1 MLCRIEINEEALIN
15 NYRVFQ
21 TKVGQSVVIP
31 VLKSNA
37 YGHGLK
43 ESWTILK
50 KESPPWIAVNY
61 IAEAEVLRSLGFR
74 GRLLVVGP
82 AVENGFAKADTLE
95 LDLVVGNMELLRIWA
110 TSPGKCRVHVKIDT
124 GMSRQGI
131 LPENVDEIVE
141 YFKNSKVVPTGVCTH
156 FANVEDVTDQSY
168 ALLQMSSFE
177 TALAKFHSAGFN
189 VLRHAASSASSL
201 IMESSLFDLTRVG
214 VSLYGVWP
222 SKLTKVSYLQLHS
235 NVVDLQPVLTWKT
248 EITTLKKVHAGQYIG
263 YGCTFR
269 ANREMDVAV
278 LPVGYNEGYPRIAG
292 EGQAYVLIKGE
303 RCPIVGRICMNM
315 MMVDV
320 SHNAK
325 NLRLGEE
332 VILIGTSGNETV
344 SASDLANWSKT
355 IHYEIFT
362 KLHPDIPRVI
372 V

>member
-1 MLCRIEINEEALIN
+1 MLCRIEINKEALLN
-15 NYRVFQ
+15 NFRVFQ
-21 TKVGQSVVIP
+21 TKTGKSTVMP

-43 ESWTILK
+43 ECWSILK
-50 KESPPWIAVNY
+50 SAAPTWIAVNY
-61 IAEAEVLRSLGFR
+61 ISEAELLRNLGFK

-82 AVENGFAKADTLE
+82 AVESGFAKADALE
-95 LDLVVGNMELLRIWA
+95 LDLVAGNMDLLKSWA
-110 TSPGKCRVHVKIDT
+110 NRPGKCRLHVKIET

-131 LPENVDEIVE
+131 LPEDVDEAVA
-141 YFKNSKVVPTGVCTH
+141 YFLAKKVSPTGICTH

-168 ALLQMSSFE
+168 ALHQMSGFE
-177 TALAKFHSAGFN
+177 TAIAKFDAAGFKTI
-189 VLRHAASSASSL
+189 RHAASSASSL
-201 IMESSLFDLTRVG
+201 IMESSLFDLSRVG
-214 VSLYGVWP
+214 ISLYGVWP
-222 SKLTKVSYLQLHS
+222 SKLTKVSYLQLNA
-235 NVVDLQPVLTWKT
+235 NVAMLQPVLSWKT
-248 EITTLKKVHAGQYIG
+248 EITTLKKVHVGQYIG

-269 ANREMDVAV
+269 ANHEMDIAV

-292 EGQAYVLIKGE
+292 EGPAYVLIRGE

-320 SHNAK
+320 THTSK
-325 NLRLGEE
+325 NLHVGDE
-332 VILIGTSGNETV
+332 VVLIGKSGEETV
-344 SASDLANWSKT
+344 SAGDLANWSKT